1 MKGMLAFA
9 TSTPGKII
17 LGVIAFM
24 VWLSFH
30 DAKVANRAKTEC
42 QADTLRATLTE
53 VQRQKDVADAL
64 LADAEKQA
72 DESDREIAQLNIE
85 KDRAVADAKKL
96 KACEPVPPAVLER
109 LRRIK

>member
-1 MKGMLAFA
+1 MTGLLAFA

-17 LGVIAFM
+17 LGVVAFF

-42 QADTLRATLTE
+42 QADTLRTTLKE

-64 LADAEKQA
+64 LKDAEKQA
-72 DESDREIAQLNIE
+72 DDSEREIANLTAE

-96 KACEPVPPAVLER
+96 KACEPVPPAVLNR
-109 LRRIK
+109 LRNIK